1 MLIRCLGNNHAMAD
15 WSPLRDILRE
25 VAQRRTFSWDE
36 LEALVGGLPPSAYEY
51 PAFWSGDRSM
61 WQGFSATEVHVGR
74 SVTFVRR
81 QSTPELTDQQPTE
94 GLPDQPSGS
103 RAAAG
108 RPIWE
113 LLGEAVAELPEPFS
127 RQDVLAWFAA
137 HHPDAVPASISAH
150 LQFATSNAP
159 ISSRG
164 AFAHR
169 TPLVTGVGRGEYV
182 RYQHSPDDPAD
193 DIARDFDIVLVGCA
207 RAQRLSPTRA
217 ADLYVS
223 PGFRRRRAIAEA
235 AGTCWY
241 VLSAEHGLVAPDEWL
256 APYDLALA
264 ETPVD
269 YRTAWGRWAVARLI
283 HKERNLR
290 GRRVLVLSPAPY
302 ADPLRPALLAAG
314 AEPEEPLTGLRQGEQ
329 GAWLV
334 DEMVRRKLTPT
345 AVDQRPAPTSPLR
358 AHHLPTVREIA
369 RQQEAVVEALLDYR
383 GSGPDLLHAAR
394 LGLAATEEADQ
405 LLQSDPFAFLLGV
418 VLDDGAGSERA
429 WEGPVVLQ
437 QRLGHLDPWRLRN
450 QPADV
455 RAAVAGPPA
464 IHHDVEGMAEAIVM
478 AATRV
483 CTHYDGDAA
492 RIWAPDATAA
502 EVDARL
508 RAFRGIGP
516 RQAAG
521 AIELLM
527 SNFGVELADPADS
540 NVAYDVHVRRVLLR
554 TGLVE
559 VDDSHAISAAVRRLH
574 PARPGSI
581 DLPTWLV
588 GRRYCHPA
596 QPDCAACPLT
606 SACPKLT
613 GRNV

>member
-1 MLIRCLGNNHAMAD
+1 MAD

-36 LEALVGGLPPSAYEY
+36 LDALVGGLPPSAYEY

-61 WQGFSATEVHVGR
+61 WQGVSATEVRVGR

-81 QSTPELTDQQPTE
+81 QSTPELTDQQQPAE
-94 GLPDQPSGS
+94 GLPDQPSVP
-103 RAAAG
+103 RADG
-108 RPIWE
+108 TRTIWE
-113 LLGEAVAELPEPFS
+113 LLEEAVAELPEPFS
-127 RQDVLAWFAA
+127 RQDVLEWFAA
-137 HHPDAVPASISAH
+137 HHPDTVPASISAH

-159 ISSRG
+159 IPSRG

-169 TPLVTGVGRGEYV
+169 ISLVTGVGRGEYV
-182 RYQHSPDDPAD
+182 RYQGSPDDPGD

-235 AGTCWY
+235 AGASWY

-269 YRTAWGRWAVARLI
+269 YRTAWGRWAVARLV
-283 HKERNLR
+283 HKEGDLR
-290 GRRVLVLSPAPY
+290 GRRILVLAPAPY

-314 AEPEEPLTGLRQGEQ
+314 AELEEPLTGLRQGEQ

-334 DEMVRRKLTPT
+334 GEMARRKLSPT
-345 AVDQRPAPTSPLR
+345 AAGQGPAPTPTSPLR

-369 RQQEAVVEALLDYR
+369 RQQEAVIEALLDYR
-383 GSGPDLLHAAR
+383 GSGPDLLHASR
-394 LGLAATEEADQ
+394 LGFATEEADQ

-418 VLDDGAGSERA
+418 LLDDGAGTQRA
-429 WEGPVVLQ
+429 WQGPLVLQ

-450 QPADV
+450 QPDEI

-464 IHHDVEGMAEAIVM
+464 IHRDVDSMADAIVM
-478 AATRV
+478 AAARV

-508 RAFRGIGP
+508 RAFGGIGP
-516 RQAAG
+516 QQAAG

-527 SNFGVELADPADS
+527 SNFGVELADPAAS

-559 VDDSHAISAAVRRLH
+559 VDDINAITAAARRLY
-574 PARPGSI
+574 PPRPGSI
-581 DLPTWLV
+581 DLPVWLV
-588 GRRYCHPA
+588 GRRYCHSA
-596 QPDCAACPLT
+596 QPDCPACPLT